1 MSSRTVFTGRVVLAV
16 ALACSLATSIP
27 ARAVH
32 AGEPPP
38 FKPRP
43 APAFSLKDKDG
54 RVRTLAEFKGKV
66 ILVDFWASWCG
77 PCKESFPALDAL
89 HEEMHGRGLD
99 VVAVNVDEDAG
110 DAAAFLSGR
119 TPTMTV
125 LFDPKGKTPEAYQVE
140 GMPTSFLIDHDGNIR
155 FRHLGFNSHTRADFQ
170 REINL
175 LLQEA
180 STHDHEH

>member
-1 MSSRTVFTGRVVLAV
+1 MAFRTCLAGRATL
-16 ALACSLATSIP
+16 ALALATFAAGFLP
-27 ARAVH
+27 ARPAL
-32 AGEPPP
+32 AGDPAP

-43 APAFSLKDKDG
+43 APEFSLKDKEG
-54 RVRTLAEFKGKV
+54 RVHTLSEFKGKV

-89 HEEMHGRGLD
+89 HEEMHGQGLD
-99 VVAVNVDEDAG
+99 VIAVNVDEDPA
-110 DAAAFLSGR
+110 DAAAFLNGR
-119 TPTMTV
+119 TPSMTV
-125 LFDPKGKTPEAYQVE
+125 LFDAKGKTPDAYKVE

-155 FRHLGFNSHTRADFQ
+155 FRHLGFNSHTRADFH